1 MSIDRVNPLS
11 ATGQH
16 FHADGSSLPRIVDH
30 YDSFFQLGLTEGEKG
45 DLIADLLAPSVP
57 GSGSVTRRTEAFFD
71 LKGGE

>member
-1 MSIDRVNPLS
+1 
-11 ATGQH
+11 
-16 FHADGSSLPRIVDH
+16 VDH